1 MILFTRNC
9 SRAFKKRVL
18 PFRLPGFHNQ
28 SDRELELWRE
38 LELGHTVLEREKEK
52 GPSDREL
59 AKQRQVAGRYTIPVP
74 SPKKCPGT
82 GGIVLQVMVVA
93 LFVNTTMAAVLKSNK
108 WYMSTTTWRRFCF

>member
-18 PFRLPGFHNQ
+18 PFKTSTIAQ
-28 SDRELELWRE
+28 SIVELWRE